1 MTHGITLISFTIN
14 DWFYWG
20 EHFYS
25 KSAPTP
31 VAEKQPDLGN
41 IPAIQRRRLPLV
53 AKRINQFAL
62 AANSA
67 ETPIIYV
74 SQQGELSQTLAII
87 RSFVG
92 EVSPMKFSLSV
103 HNAIAGLLSVA
114 HKNTQ
119 SYQAIDSLSGGIE
132 TAIIEAYCL
141 LSQHDSVSIVYFDE
155 DLPQEFSALYDEAET
170 PTETPKATVLA
181 LTIAKGEDLHL
192 EKQVSEAQ
200 DYALK
205 TDYLAVAN
213 IADFLQSPAQDALD
227 NRYNACTWRWERRHG

>member
-1 MTHGITLISFTIN
+1 MISFTIS
-14 DWFYWG
+14 DWFYW
-20 EHFYS
+20 EERFYS
-25 KSAPTP
+25 KDAPTP
-31 VAEKQPDLGN
+31 VADKKPDLSN

-62 AANSA
+62 VAKNT

-87 RSFVG
+87 RSFSG

-119 SYQAIDSLSGGIE
+119 NYQAIDSLSGGIE

-141 LSQHDSVSIVYFDE
+141 LNQHDSVSIVYFDE
-155 DLPQEFSALYDEAET
+155 DLPQPFHNLYGET
-170 PTETPKATVLA
+170 AHPTETPKATVLA
-181 LTIAKGEDLHL
+181 LTITKGEAFHL
-192 EKQVSEAQ
+192 EKKVSEAQ
-200 DYALK
+200 NDALK
-205 TDYLAVAN
+205 TDYLAVSN
-213 IADFLQSPAQDALD
+213 IADFLQSTNQNVLD
-227 NRYNACTWRWERRHG
+227 NRYSACHWRWERRHG